1 MISLRH
7 ILLLLGLSL
16 VIGRAFAQEEMDK
29 SLSPYFFVYSDN
41 PETDAL
47 PLKSTHADVS
57 IAGVIADVTVSQV
70 YKNEGSNA
78 LECKYVFPASTKA
91 AVYGLKMTIGDR
103 TIIAEI
109 REKNQARQ
117 EYQQAK
123 QQGKRASLLEQS
135 RPNVFEMN
143 VANIMPGDVIKV
155 ELQYTEH
162 LVPTDGVYQFVYPT
176 VVGPRYSN
184 QLLASAA
191 PQDRFV
197 ASPYQ
202 KAGTLPSYESGI
214 SIDIHA
220 GMPIQNIQ
228 VATHNTNISYPAT
241 HSATIELDESE
252 THGGN
257 RDYVLEYSLKGKEIE
272 SGLLLYEGEKENFFL
287 MTVQPPK
294 TVEPKHIPPR
304 EYIFIVDISGSMRG
318 FPLNISKTLL
328 RNLILNLRPTDRFN
342 VMLFA
347 GSSQVLS
354 PQSLPATEE
363 NVDLAVG
370 MINRRQGG
378 GGTQLLPAM
387 REALALPRTE
397 GLSRSM
403 VIVTDGY
410 VSCEPEAFDLVRNN
424 LNKSNLFPFG
434 VGSSVNRHLI
444 DGLANVGMGEP
455 LIILSPE
462 GAEEKAEAYRQ
473 YINSPVLTQVEVD
486 FKGFDAYDVEPLTVP
501 DVLANRPVVIF
512 GKYRG
517 EASGSIS
524 IKGYAGG
531 RKKYKRTFEVADESS
546 SNANSALRY
555 LWARKRIQRLDDY
568 QKLDPN
574 GVGQEVAKEV
584 TQLGLDYN
592 LLTQYTSFVAI
603 DDQVVNKGGELQAV
617 AQPLPIPQ
625 GVENSAVG
633 FDLAIGGVSNSRK
646 KSISKP
652 KTRLNIRYE
661 ANTFTFTNRIEQA
674 ELLKIEIERQVSI
687 LPVIHTAAA
696 KVRFRL
702 TKDGKLQVL
711 GISGRHLSEKETTEL
726 KTVIESWSFSHLGIQ
741 ASIEGAFTIYLK
753 PAK

>member
-1 MISLRH
+1 MSLA
-7 ILLLLGLSL
+7 LSC
-16 VIGRAFAQEEMDK
+16 AFSQEEMDK

-41 PETDAL
+41 AETDAL
-47 PLKSTHADVS
+47 PLKSTKADVS
-57 IAGVIADVTVSQV
+57 IAGVIADVTVTQV
-70 YKNEGSNA
+70 YKNEGNHA
-78 LECKYVFPASTKA
+78 LECKYVFPGSTKA

-103 TIIAEI
+103 TIVAEI

-135 RPNVFEMN
+135 HPNVFEMN

-184 QLLASAA
+184 QLMASAA
-191 PQDRFV
+191 PQDQFV
-197 ASPYQ
+197 ASPYL
-202 KAGTLPSYESGI
+202 KAGNLPPYEFGI
-214 SIDIHA
+214 STTIHA

-228 VATHNTNISYPAT
+228 VGTHETTISYPDAN
-241 HSATIELDESE
+241 SAQIELDPSSSN
-252 THGGN
+252 GGN

-318 FPLNISKTLL
+318 FPLSISKTLL

-347 GSSQVLS
+347 GSNQVLS

-363 NVDLAVG
+363 NVNLAVG
-370 MINRRQGG
+370 MIDRRQGG

-455 LIILSPE
+455 LIILSPN

-517 EASGSIS
+517 DAKGSIS
-524 IKGYAGG
+524 LKGYAGG
-531 RKKYKRTFEVADESS
+531 RKKYKQSFEL
-546 SNANSALRY
+546 SNYAASDDNSALRY

-568 QKLDPN
+568 QKLDPY
-574 GVGQEVAKEV
+574 GSGQKIMEEV

-603 DDQVVNKGGELQAV
+603 DDQVVNKGGNAQSV
-617 AQPLPIPQ
+617 AQPLPMPQ

-633 FDLAIGGVSNSRK
+633 FDLAIGGVSKGK
-646 KSISKP
+646 KKP
-652 KTRLNIRYE
+652 KTIAASRSKLHISYR
-661 ANTFTFTNRIEQA
+661 AATFVF
-674 ELLKIEIERQVSI
+674 
-687 LPVIHTAAA
+687 HTAFDQADALQQAIEEKVSRLTTLTKGKA
-696 KVRFRL
+696 KVNFIL
-702 TKDGKLQVL
+702 DANGKLKVIE
-711 GISGRHLSEKETTEL
+711 ISGRHLTDAEIEKLTTIL
-726 KTVIESWSFSHLGIQ
+726 ESWSFAHVGIGKRV
-741 ASIEGAFTIYLK
+741 EGEFSIYLK
-753 PAK
+753 S